1 MGIRV
6 SSLAWIQQPGAAI
19 DIGVG
24 DYGSSV
30 WVIGSD
36 PVPGGYGIFYWKG
49 DQEWAG
55 VDGGAIG
62 ISGGGAPWIVNS
74 EGTIFSSQI
83 AVVDWPV
90 PVISG

>member
-1 MGIRV
+1 
-6 SSLAWIQQPGAAI
+6 
-19 DIGVG
+19 VG